1 MDKLTKKQKRHLKE
15 LAEIAYER
23 DITRCLGVVEDMFKA
38 WRANDISAWDLNN
51 KIHEYHDEIA
61 RTLYKSYTINN
72 PIFSVAFG
80 VANGVLSIDE
90 VEESCKERVKS
101 LSEAMRNKI

>member
-1 MDKLTKKQKRHLKE
+1 
-15 LAEIAYER
+15 
-23 DITRCLGVVEDMFKA
+23 MFKA
-38 WRANDISAWDLNN
+38 WRANDISVWDLND

-80 VANGVLSIDE
+80 IANGVLSIDE
-90 VEESCKERVKS
+90 VEESCRERVKS
-101 LSEAMRNKI
+101 MSEAILNQK